1 MSKTAEL
8 NTLQIGNTTYYI
20 TSVFRGS
27 VQLQHLIK
35 RLIQEEIQQKKY
47 CLIDKETVQEMAEN
61 AMKMWYTYKVQSSLF
76 AVGKEQRC

>member
-20 TSVFRGS
+20 TSVFHGS

-35 RLIQEEIQQKKY
+35 RLIQEEIQQKN
-47 CLIDKETVQEMAEN
+47 TA
-61 AMKMWYTYKVQSSLF
+61 
-76 AVGKEQRC
+76 